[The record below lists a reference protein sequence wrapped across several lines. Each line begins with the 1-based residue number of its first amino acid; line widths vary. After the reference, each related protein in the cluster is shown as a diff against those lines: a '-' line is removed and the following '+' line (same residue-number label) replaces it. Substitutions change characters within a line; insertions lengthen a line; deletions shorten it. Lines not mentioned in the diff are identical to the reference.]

1 MFSMISFVLIIILTL
16 GNFNEISVAAPDIL
30 KDVIDFD

>member
-16 GNFNEISVAAPDIL
+16 GNFGEVSVAAPHVL
-30 KDVIDFD
+30 KDFMNFD